1 MNTIFKKSIFCL
13 SLGILL
19 TVGCKKDGSNP
30 SPKMNAT
37 IDGKSWNS
45 SVRVTV
51 KNNDGFIITGT
62 QVNTSFV
69 TSTLVVK
76 IFGFAPGTYN
86 VIATSSNCAAIYT
99 PNIQE
104 ASNSFAS
111 VTGTVSLT
119 EVNTSNKTI
128 SGTYSFTCT
137 NLSLQL
143 TTIANGSFNDLIY
156 TESSGN

>member
-51 KNNDGFIITGT
+51 KNNDGFIITAHR
-62 QVNTSFV
+62 SILHLLLPPLLLRF
-69 TSTLVVK
+69 SALHPAH
-76 IFGFAPGTYN
+76 IM
-86 VIATSSNCAAIYT
+86 
-99 PNIQE
+99 
-104 ASNSFAS
+104 
-111 VTGTVSLT
+111 
-119 EVNTSNKTI
+119 
-128 SGTYSFTCT
+128 
-137 NLSLQL
+137 
-143 TTIANGSFNDLIY
+143 
-156 TESSGN
+156 